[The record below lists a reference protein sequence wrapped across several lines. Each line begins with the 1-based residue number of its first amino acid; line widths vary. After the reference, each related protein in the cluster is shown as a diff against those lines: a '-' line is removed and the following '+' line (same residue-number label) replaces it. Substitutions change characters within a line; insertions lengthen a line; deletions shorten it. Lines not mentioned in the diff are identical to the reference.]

1 MSEIVLTT
9 FPLGLCEIEGGI
21 HILNCACP
29 HLTPPPH
36 GSLIPVDAIKPA
48 FTNPVQTMIYLHY
61 RWNLTDFITGKCRWT
76 DEQWEEFLKRPLE
89 ALQVKRHRRSLSD
102 LFGYLG
108 FGMSAMNTLAIGQE
122 TGKRRA
128 QVSKTAD
135 LLEKTHEQMIRM
147 AASSFLLEDAQKVK
161 TLTVVV
167 DAFGKTTDVLAEMT
181 SRDQMLAL
189 CLHRASLD
197 IEDTR
202 MFLRDLTH
210 HHLPPLLREEID
222 KRLPIG
228 IKVIPQRTTHLVEN
242 PVLKVT
248 NYELQL
254 KVSMI
259 IYTGTP
265 LGDVHEHHY
274 IGHAVGLTTM
284 PEQVPTNGTHVIKTV
299 CISDDQSLICQTPIK
314 WITIDEWADQT
325 PQSMTNK
332 TWDVVTLTGDICVNT
347 PILQYAD
354 LTCTLDK
361 PACFSPKVM
370 WLAPHGAL
378 VPPIKIDY
386 NTTTRITRPQSP
398 VDEALM
404 AELSGIAQELAE
416 KVSRQEEKHA
426 VILHKHHALTN
437 DIIKHTEVLKEQ
449 AHKLVV
455 QIKQEKW
462 WDLFR
467 VDASPMGVVR
477 LCVAVLICSVPF
489 LWICNVCLLC
499 LECKMMRKRVSQV
512 PKLTMA
518 QFRQYVVRSNLRSK
532 CRVSV
537 DLDINQ
543 VQHLKASVDVLQ
555 LPVDVQRAAMAAT
568 LPTECCPH
576 VDLTC
581 CDGPVR
587 RWIESNPGSLG
598 RKVALKSVELQITP
612 KGIGLVFDGK
622 IEPLDEVFALEDCV
636 PFCAWALVPGYTEQ
650 SLGNHIRDNDE
661 KLRHPTTTFG
671 IEKIGSDSYAIEC
684 KHLFQG
690 IVKLHNTEAIV

>member
-1 MSEIVLTT
+1 MALCGIAIISVTTLLANYVIHDTSRPPPPQTDCTSTWYLFRPSCLSATLSTGGAPDEIKDESPRDIGPPMRTRPIPRATALRRTRRQAAVPPVRRHDPQPREDVTFIQLPVKSTCNRTWVETFSWPETWIQNTKIHISFNVYNNISDCTFLFTDEYPRWVLSSRDLTKPICHAYTVSGGLKSVTISAEKMPVGTTMSEIVLTT

-29 HLTPPPH
+29 HMTPPPH

-181 SRDQMLAL
+181 SRNQMLAL

-354 LTCTLDK
+354 LTCTLDR

-416 KVSRQEEKHA
+416 KVSWQEEKHA
-426 VILHKHHALTN
+426 MILHEHHVLTN
-437 DIIKHTEVLKEQ
+437 NIIEHTEVLQKQ

-489 LWICNVCLLC
+489 LWMCNVCLLC
-499 LECKMMRKRVSQV
+499 LECKMM
-512 PKLTMA
+512 
-518 QFRQYVVRSNLRSK
+518 
-532 CRVSV
+532 
-537 DLDINQ
+537 
-543 VQHLKASVDVLQ
+543 
-555 LPVDVQRAAMAAT
+555 
-568 LPTECCPH
+568 
-576 VDLTC
+576 
-581 CDGPVR
+581 
-587 RWIESNPGSLG
+587 
-598 RKVALKSVELQITP
+598 
-612 KGIGLVFDGK
+612 
-622 IEPLDEVFALEDCV
+622 
-636 PFCAWALVPGYTEQ
+636 
-650 SLGNHIRDNDE
+650 
-661 KLRHPTTTFG
+661 
-671 IEKIGSDSYAIEC
+671 
-684 KHLFQG
+684 
-690 IVKLHNTEAIV
+690 